1 MSDLTNTEQI
11 LKNYYK
17 KLHHFARQLSGNK
30 VLVKDITNLKMICL
44 FFLLNVS
51 LIGKSHAQVIP
62 DPKSYFGFSIGDDYQ
77 LTTYTQLEGYFQR
90 LATVSDRVKTIE
102 IGLTEEGRKQYVW
115 VISSPKNLQQ
125 IDRYKA
131 ISQKLARAE
140 GVSSQEAK
148 DMALAG
154 KPVVWIDGGLHAN
167 ETVGAHQLI
176 ETFYQLLSRNDTE
189 NKTILNNVII
199 LLSQVNPDGQELMS
213 SWYMQEKDPKKRNM
227 HIPRLY
233 QKYIGHDNNRD
244 FFMMNMKE
252 STHIARQQYIEWMPQ
267 IIYNHHQRGPEG
279 SVLAGPP
286 YRDPFNHVFDPL
298 IITSIDGVAAA
309 MNNRLNAENKPG
321 YTRLSGSVFSTWWNG
336 GLRTTP
342 YFHNMIGILTEII
355 GNPTPEEVP
364 VIPKRLIPN
373 NATPNPVRPQAW
385 HFKQS
390 IEYSVSLNYSILDYA
405 QRHGDE
411 LLYNMYVMGNNA
423 IEKGNKDN
431 WTLLP
436 RYADSIELSY
446 KRDKE
451 SNKLI
456 GDAIPK
462 KYYEDVLANPAFRDA
477 RGYIIPANQADFPTA
492 VKFVNALIKSGVL
505 IHKAKAGFIV
515 GGKNYPVGSYIVKT
529 AQAFRAHVLDM
540 FEPQDHPNDFQYP
553 GGPPIKPYDAAGWTL
568 AFQMGVQFDRITEKF
583 DGPFERVAYG
593 TLQRPPVQ
601 EIIPSNGGY
610 LLSAKVNDS
619 FVAVNDLLKAN
630 IKVYRI
636 EQAVNGMPV
645 GSFYVSAKAA
655 SVLRKVAESYGIV
668 VQSIS
673 EKPRK
678 MFELKTSRVALFDYY
693 GGSMSSG
700 WVRWIMEQYHFNFH
714 VIYPQEIDKEE
725 LRKKYDVVLFIGGGI
740 PSLKADKEIINRYF
754 KMPSKDEVPE
764 TYHAMLGSI
773 TADKSIPRLKTFLE
787 EGGRIIAVGH
797 ASNLAYHFKLPVE
810 NLLTE
815 QSKKGEMVPLPSDKF
830 YIPSS
835 ILTAKVD
842 TTLLPNW
849 GLSQSIDV
857 VFNNSET
864 FKIKEPS
871 EKIKPLLWFDTDK
884 PLKSGWAWGQSY
896 LKGGV
901 AAFYAPIGKGAFY
914 AFGPEITNR
923 GQAHATFKLLF
934 NELYENK

>member
-1 MSDLTNTEQI
+1 MSDLANIEQ
-11 LKNYYK
+11 LFKSYYK
-17 KLHHFARQLSGNK
+17 KLCHFAWQLLDNK
-30 VLVKDITNLKMICL
+30 TLVKDITNLKMVYL

-51 LIGKSHAQVIP
+51 LIGNSRAQVIP

-77 LTTYTQLEGYFQR
+77 LTTYKQLEGYFQQ

-115 VISSPKNLQQ
+115 VVSSPENLRQ
-125 IDRYKA
+125 IDRYKS

-140 GVSSQEAK
+140 GLSNQEAK
-148 DMALAG
+148 DMALTG

-176 ETFYQLLSRNDTE
+176 ETFYLLLSRNDAE
-189 NKTILNNVII
+189 NKAILDNVII

-227 HIPRLY
+227 RIPRLY

-364 VIPKRLIPN
+364 LVPKRLIPN
-373 NATPNPVRPQAW
+373 NATPNPVTPQPW

-390 IEYSVSLNYSILDYA
+390 IDYSVSLNYSILDYA

-423 IEKGNKDN
+423 IKKGQMDS

-436 RYADSIELSY
+436 RYVDSIALFY
-446 KRDKE
+446 KRDKDAG
-451 SNKLI
+451 KLK
-456 GDAIPK
+456 GDSIPK
-462 KYYEDVLANPAFRDA
+462 RYYDMVLANPKFRDA
-477 RGYIIPANQADFPTA
+477 KGYVIPADQADFPTA
-492 VKFVNALIKSGVL
+492 VKFINALIKSGVL
-505 IHKAKAGFIV
+505 VHKATADFTID
-515 GGKNYPVGSYIVKT
+515 GKHYPAGSYIVKT

-553 GGPPIKPYDAAGWTL
+553 GGPPVKPYDAAGWTL
-568 AFQMGVQFDRITEKF
+568 AFQMGVQFDRIVELF
-583 DGPFERVAYG
+583 DGPFEKIDYG
-593 TLQRPPVQ
+593 VLQKPPVN
-601 EIIPSNGGY
+601 ELPLSKEGF
-610 LLSAKVNDS
+610 LLDAKINDAFTVVNE
-619 FVAVNDLLKAN
+619 LLKADV
-630 IKVYRI
+630 KVYRI
-636 EQAVNGMPV
+636 TKAINDIPA
-645 GSFYVSAKAA
+645 GSFYVEAKAA
-655 SVLRKVAESYGIV
+655 KLLKKYTEDYGVIAQAVAE
-668 VQSIS
+668 
-673 EKPRK
+673 KPHQMLQIQVSK
-678 MFELKTSRVALFDYY
+678 IALFDYY
-693 GGSMSSG
+693 GGSMPSG
-700 WVRWIMEQYHFNFH
+700 WVRWIMEQYHFGFQ
-714 VIYPQEIDKEE
+714 VIYPQEIDKGN
-725 LRKKYDVVLFIGGGI
+725 LRKKYDVILFIGGGT
-740 PSLKADKEIINRYF
+740 PSLKDEKSAGSRYF
-754 KMPSKDEVPE
+754 KMPSKEEVPE
-764 TYHAMLGSI
+764 KYHAMLGKL
-773 TADKSIPRLKTFLE
+773 TVEKSIPPLRIFLE
-787 EGGRIIAVGH
+787 EGGQIIAVGN
-797 ASNLAYHFKLPVE
+797 ATNLAYHFKLPVE

-815 QSKKGEMVPLPSDKF
+815 QNKKGEMMPLPSDKF

-835 ILTAKVD
+835 ILTVKVD
-842 TTLLPNW
+842 TTLHPNW
-849 GLSQSIDV
+849 GMSPSVDV
-857 VFNNSET
+857 VFNNSGT
-864 FKIKEPS
+864 FKVKQPS
-871 EKIKPLLWFDTDK
+871 SEIKPLLWFDTDK

-896 LKGGV
+896 LKGGI
-901 AAFYAPIGKGAFY
+901 AAFYVPIGKGNFY

-934 NELYENK
+934 NELYKNK